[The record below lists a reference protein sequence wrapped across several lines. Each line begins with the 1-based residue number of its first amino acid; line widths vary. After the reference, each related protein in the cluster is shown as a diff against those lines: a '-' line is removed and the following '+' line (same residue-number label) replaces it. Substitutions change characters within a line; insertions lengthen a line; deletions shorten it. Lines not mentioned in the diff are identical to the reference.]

1 MGDKERLI
9 ARIEHADDRFLRL
22 TATEQGNPLMS
33 IDLTMQQLRTL
44 MILSFRGSASGQELA
59 DGLGVHLST
68 VTGLINRLLARGLV
82 ERCEDPK
89 DRRVRRARLSAEG
102 TRMMQQMRDAG
113 RLHKRRLLQQ
123 LDNTALAQMADAM
136 DALNTAASDQHQ
148 QQDKP

>member
-1 MGDKERLI
+1 VDDKERLI
-9 ARIEHADDRFLRL
+9 ARIEQADETFLRL

-82 ERCEDPK
+82 ERGEDPN
-89 DRRVRRARLSAEG
+89 DRRVRRVRLNAEG
-102 TRMMQQMRDAG
+102 TRLMQQMRDAG
-113 RLHKRRLLQQ
+113 RLHKRRLLQR
-123 LDNTALAQMADAM
+123 LDNAALAQMADAM

-148 QQDKP
+148 QDKP

>member
-1 MGDKERLI
+1 VGDKERLI
-9 ARIEHADDRFLRL
+9 ALIEQADERFLRL

-59 DGLGVHLST
+59 DGLSVHLST

-82 ERCEDPK
+82 ERGEDPN
-89 DRRVRRARLSAEG
+89 DRRVRRVRLSAEG
-102 TRMMQQMRDAG
+102 TRLMQQMRDAG

-123 LDNTALAQMADAM
+123 LDNAALAQMAAAM
-136 DALNTAASDQHQ
+136 DALNTAAASDQHQ
-148 QQDKP
+148 HGKR

>member
-1 MGDKERLI
+1 VDVGDQERLI
-9 ARIEHADDRFLRL
+9 ARIEQADETFLRL

-82 ERCEDPK
+82 ERGEDPN
-89 DRRVRRARLSAEG
+89 DRRVRRVRPKAHG
-102 TRMMQQMRDAG
+102 
-113 RLHKRRLLQQ
+113 
-123 LDNTALAQMADAM
+123 
-136 DALNTAASDQHQ
+136 
-148 QQDKP
+148 

>member
-1 MGDKERLI
+1 VGDKERLI
-9 ARIEHADDRFLRL
+9 ALIEQADERFLRL

-59 DGLGVHLST
+59 DGLSVHLST

-82 ERCEDPK
+82 ERGEDPN
-89 DRRVRRARLSAEG
+89 DRRVRRVRLSAEG
-102 TRMMQQMRDAG
+102 TRLMQQMRDAG

-123 LDNTALAQMADAM
+123 LDNAALAQMAAAM
-136 DALNTAASDQHQ
+136 DALNTAAASDQHQ
-148 QQDKP
+148 QGKR

>member
-1 MGDKERLI
+1 VGDKERLI
-9 ARIEHADDRFLRL
+9 ARIEQADERFLRL

-33 IDLTMQQLRTL
+33 IELTMQQLRTL

-82 ERCEDPK
+82 ERGEDPD
-89 DRRVRRARLSAEG
+89 DRRVRRVRLTAEG
-102 TRMMQQMRDAG
+102 TRLIQQMRDAG

-123 LDNTALAQMADAM
+123 LDNAALAQMADAM
-136 DALNTAASDQHQ
+136 DALNTAAAADQHQ
-148 QQDKP
+148 QGKP

>member
-9 ARIEHADDRFLRL
+9 ARIEQADERFLRL

-82 ERCEDPK
+82 ERGEDPN
-89 DRRVRRARLSAEG
+89 DRRVRRVRLSAEG
-102 TRMMQQMRDAG
+102 TQLMQQMRDAG

-123 LDNTALAQMADAM
+123 LDNTALAQIADAM

-148 QQDKP
+148 QGKA